1 MADTTLTLTDKQFLQ
16 LTRVLTASCAAYE
29 AGIHPRM
36 PKRNGGKEGKT
47 KAEIRHARANKE
59 ILTLLKAVI
68 EPAPETQPEQEP
80 PEPLRT
86 ILAGLKEKGID
97 AKVEHVTIQSQT
109 KESE

>member
-1 MADTTLTLTDKQFLQ
+1 MANFTLNLTRKQFEQLQ
-16 LTRVLTASCAAYE
+16 RVLAASIYAHK
-29 AGIHPRM
+29 AGIHPQM

-68 EPAPETQPEQEP
+68 EPAPETQPEQEL

-97 AKVEHVTIQSQT
+97 AKVERVTIQSQT